1 MALDSKRGSVQDT
14 RMALSMRIVAVE
26 RHRGKHYVCRG
37 ITRSINHLGKRLR
50 RKPLVGIHGNNLRS
64 TRSGKP
70 STQARATRRILD
82 VNQIDVNIPA
92 GGNFER
98 MAHTRSDVATHNDN
112 LQIIEV
118 LVLDALERTH
128 RIAGR
133 TFYHKDHRKSRMRAT
148 SNQIIRPLD
157 SNESNRGSW
166 YTPAIKAMRHRLYC
180 TPRTDVAHA
189 QLTDERCLRTVHQTL
204 P

>member
-1 MALDSKRGSVQDT
+1 
-14 RMALSMRIVAVE
+14 MRIVAVE

-37 ITRSINHLGKRLR
+37 VTRSINHLGKRLR

-64 TRSGKP
+64 TRCGKA

-92 GGNFER
+92 RGDFER
-98 MAHTRSDVATHNDN
+98 MTYARRNVATHDDN

-118 LVLDALERTH
+118 LVLDTLERAH

-133 TFYHKDHRKSRMRAT
+133 TFYHKDHRKSRMRTT
-148 SNQIIRPLD
+148 SNQVFRPLD
-157 SNESNRGSW
+157 SNKSNRGSW

-189 QLTDERCLRTVHQTL
+189 QLTDERCLRTVRQAL